1 MSATTATLPAPLPLS
16 APALREADTWAAVV
30 ARDAAQDGR
39 FVFAVATTGVYCRP
53 SCPARRPR
61 RENVRF
67 FATPADARLAGY
79 RACRRCRPDEDAPG
93 RGAEAVAAARAYL
106 DAHADRRVPLA
117 ELARVAGLSPHHLQR
132 TFTRVVGVSPRAYAE
147 ARRAGR
153 FRERLRAGD
162 TVSRAAFE
170 AGYGSGSRAYAAA
183 DAHLGMS
190 PGAYRRG
197 APRVT
202 IRYATADCTLGRVLV
217 AATERGVCAVQLAD
231 DDAALVAE
239 LAREFP
245 RAALEA
251 VEEDALAADAPLAAA
266 LAAVRAAVES
276 PGDAAEAVAA
286 VPLDVAGS
294 PFQRRVWDALR
305 AIPTG
310 ETRSYGAVAAALGAP
325 TAARAVA
332 RACATNRV
340 ALLVPCHRV
349 LRGEGAV
356 GGYRWGAPRKR
367 ALLER
372 ERGAPPHG
380 R

>member
-1 MSATTATLPAPLPLS
+1 
-16 APALREADTWAAVV
+16 
-30 ARDAAQDGR
+30 
-39 FVFAVATTGVYCRP
+39 
-53 SCPARRPR
+53 
-61 RENVRF
+61 
-67 FATPADARLAGY
+67 
-79 RACRRCRPDEDAPG
+79 
-93 RGAEAVAAARAYL
+93 
-106 DAHADRRVPLA
+106 
-117 ELARVAGLSPHHLQR
+117 
-132 TFTRVVGVSPRAYAE
+132 
-147 ARRAGR
+147 
-153 FRERLRAGD
+153 
-162 TVSRAAFE
+162 VSRAAFE

-202 IRYATADCTLGRVLV
+202 VRYATADCSLGRVLV
-217 AATERGVCAVQLAD
+217 AATARGVCAVQLAD

-245 RAALEA
+245 RAALEPVA
-251 VEEDALAADAPLAAA
+251 EDAVAADAPLAAA

-276 PGDAAEAVAA
+276 PGDSAEAVAA

-356 GGYRWGAPRKR
+356 GGYRWGAARKR

-372 ERGAPPHG
+372 EAPPHG